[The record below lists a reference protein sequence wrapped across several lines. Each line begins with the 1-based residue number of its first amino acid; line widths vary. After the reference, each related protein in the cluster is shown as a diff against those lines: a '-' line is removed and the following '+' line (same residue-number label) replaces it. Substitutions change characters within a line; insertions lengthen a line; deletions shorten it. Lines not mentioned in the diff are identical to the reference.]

1 METEDRNKIRNAVD
15 ALEPPEGAKERML
28 ARVYEKAAAQ
38 GREEVQAAAAPQ
50 GKEEVQ
56 AVPAPRSFN
65 KRVMRWALPVAACF
79 VMVIAGVIIKNG
91 RLPAEGPLASPG
103 PGASEPAGALS
114 GQQGSTQ
121 MVNPV
126 VSMASAAEVE
136 EKTGIALRIPAEASD
151 IDYAVINGELA
162 QVKFEYGE
170 YAYCLR
176 ASKSDEDFSGLYG
189 EVASE
194 EELDGAKLE
203 TIDVA
208 GSLWQRLSWS
218 EGDVRFIMSGEAGE
232 SGPIRQLYDIIK
244 GL

>member
-28 ARVYEKAAAQ
+28 ARAYEKAAAQ

-50 GKEEVQ
+50 GR
-56 AVPAPRSFN
+56 ARSFN

-79 VMVIAGVIIKNG
+79 VAVIAGTAIRSS

-121 MVNPV
+121 LVNPV
-126 VSMASAAEVE
+126 VSMASAAEVR
-136 EKTGIALRIPAEASD
+136 EKTGIALKIPAEASD
-151 IDYAVINGELA
+151 VDYAVINGELA

-203 TIDVA
+203 TVDVS

-218 EGDVRFIMSGEAGE
+218 EGDARFILSGEAGE